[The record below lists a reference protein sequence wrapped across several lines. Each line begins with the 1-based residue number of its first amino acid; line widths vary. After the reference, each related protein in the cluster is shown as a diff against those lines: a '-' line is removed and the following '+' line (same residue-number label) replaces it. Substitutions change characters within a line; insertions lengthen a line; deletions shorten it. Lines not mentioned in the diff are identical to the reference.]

1 MMGYGYGMGAGGWV
15 GWIAMAVFWIGLIAL
30 VVWGVSRAFPSGKD
44 RGETSWAPRSESPA
58 EVLDRRYAAGEIDED
73 RYQAMRATLASSA
86 TVRS

>member
-30 VVWGVSRAFPSGKD
+30 VGWGVSRAFPSGNGRD
-44 RGETSWAPRSESPA
+44 DTSGAPRPESPA

-73 RYQAMRATLASSA
+73 RYQAMRATLTSA
-86 TVRS
+86 TDRS